1 MLMPQRFPRSVAFVD
16 RSNIGNAK
24 IAGLE
29 TDLQLKGMMYNTALT
44 LFFVPYGL

>member
-1 MLMPQRFPRSVAFVD
+1 LWLANFID

-29 TDLQLKGMMYNTALT
+29 RDAKLHGNQFNTVLA
-44 LFFVPYGL
+44 